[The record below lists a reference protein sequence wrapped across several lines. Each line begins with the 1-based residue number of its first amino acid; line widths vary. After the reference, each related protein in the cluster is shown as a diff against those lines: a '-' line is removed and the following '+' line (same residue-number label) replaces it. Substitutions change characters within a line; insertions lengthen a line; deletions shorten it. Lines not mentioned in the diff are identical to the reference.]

1 MRDVFTP
8 PQPMYFSSRDLSPL
22 RESSN
27 EITKRIAE
35 VVNQSFVELEA
46 ELSKYDL
53 QKNGGQNLC
62 EIASVFLD
70 ARLKAA
76 GLPARILAGDVVVA
90 PHQSLEHHVNWIQ
103 APEEWVIVDSTADQI
118 PKQNGKRMFVRIV
131 EPNIEALKKMLQ
143 EEYGW
148 WFPKE

>member
-1 MRDVFTP
+1 M
-8 PQPMYFSSRDLSPL
+8 
-22 RESSN
+22 
-27 EITKRIAE
+27 
-35 VVNQSFVELEA
+35 
-46 ELSKYDL
+46 SKYDL

-62 EIASVFLD
+62 EIATVFLD

-148 WFPKE
+148 WFQKE